1 MLLLSWWYMT
11 KRKLISIIAIGVA
24 VLAVGSW
31 YLIFRDRD
39 LPDAGEP
46 IVIKPALL
54 VPSPQG
60 GVVDI
65 MERPPMIPLP
75 EEEEPEPLPPV
86 FVHQKSSQ
94 GLMRVEFNPNIGDV
108 FKIHYDTSSG
118 NLFMASKEESGMRSI
133 WRLSPDLEIVKVLE
147 GNDNE
152 GETFLQADSRGVL
165 YAGFAHPGYLYRSD
179 DQGETWEMVADDI
192 GETFW
197 SIADDGAGTLWGA
210 LHAYNEAVLYRSA
223 DNGHTWEKW
232 VDFHEVFPQ
241 YAVQYD
247 ENDRRLKLRHLH
259 DVAYLD
265 GRLFVGTGDF
275 IRMTLMSRDRGVT
288 WREIWDEGFTAH
300 VPLVNGSGL
309 ILGPDRLQARGLAL
323 YNLGDNKATQVWNPV
338 PHGYAGY
345 TYSML
350 EINGMYFAAFH
361 IETTPV
367 EGFVGKTGIIVS
379 PNGGV
384 WYPFLELDAVSN
396 WARTDIFMAP
406 RDRWSGYVTL
416 NGALYIFE
424 APIGRWFD
432 VHQAFGE

>member
-1 MLLLSWWYMT
+1 MDR
-11 KRKLISIIAIGVA
+11 KRIIIIIAGVVA
-24 VLAVGSW
+24 VAAVATW
-31 YLIFRDRD
+31 FFVRQKEAI
-39 LPDAGEP
+39 PDIGET
-46 IVIKPALL
+46 VVRKPVLL
-54 VPSPQG
+54 VPSPGG
-60 GVVDI
+60 GVVDVSEI
-65 MERPPMIPLP
+65 PPGIPLP
-75 EEEEPEPLPPV
+75 GEEPEPEPPPV
-86 FVHQKSSQ
+86 RVAPKSSQ

-108 FKIHYDTSSG
+108 FRIHYDTSSG
-118 NLFMASKEESGMRSI
+118 NLFMAVKEEGGMRSI
-133 WRLSPDLEIVKVLE
+133 WRLSPELEIVKVLD

-152 GETFLQADSRGVL
+152 GETFLQADSGGVL

-179 DQGETWEMVADDI
+179 DQGETWELVADDI

-210 LHAYNEAVLYRSA
+210 LHAYNEAVLYRST
-223 DNGHTWEKW
+223 DDGHTWEKW

-241 YAVQYD
+241 YAVRYD
-247 ENDRRLKLRHLH
+247 ENDRRFKLRHLH

-265 GRLFVGTGDF
+265 DRLFVGTGDF
-275 IRMTLMSRDRGVT
+275 TRMTLMSRDGGVT
-288 WREIWDEGFTAH
+288 WREVWDEGFTAH
-300 VPLVNGSGL
+300 VPLANGSGL
-309 ILGPDRLQARGLAL
+309 LLGPDRLRASGLAL
-323 YNLGDNKATQVWNPV
+323 YNLGDNKATQVWNPA
-338 PHGYAGY
+338 PYGYAGY

-367 EGFVGKTGIIVS
+367 EGFVGKTGIVVS

-424 APIGRWFD
+424 APIGRWFE
-432 VHQAFGE
+432 VHQAFE